1 MEAGSFASPDAAI
14 AVATLAMD
22 GVGEA
27 FAEDAPLQGEV
38 FVAVEGRTFICTPA
52 HAAMVDDDVLLI
64 ASPHGII
71 LRFQFVAH
79 AASDE
84 ADDDVV
90 GLYHKRVVL
99 QADAVAW
106 SCLSGYGDV
115 SILYFKR
122 LLQLDDARYV
132 EDDDTWPRHGQA
144 VSERSGTTIIQ
155 IGDVIDGTATS
166 ARRGVACKTFGAR
179 EGWGRGG
186 RFVWSICRVIVGDG
200 DRRYRFFGRA
210 CRCLTGTCQTQQ
222 EQPCLEKQ
230 IFHDFRWMFFFS

>member
-1 MEAGSFASPDAAI
+1 MEAGSFTSPDAAI

-38 FVAVEGRTFICTPA
+38 LVAVEGRTFICTPA

-71 LRFQFVAH
+71 LCFQFVAH

-90 GLYHKRVVL
+90 GLHYERIVL

-132 EDDDTWPRHGQA
+132 EDM
-144 VSERSGTTIIQ
+144 I
-155 IGDVIDGTATS
+155 
-166 ARRGVACKTFGAR
+166 RGPVMVKPFLSDPAPL
-179 EGWGRGG
+179 
-186 RFVWSICRVIVGDG
+186 S
-200 DRRYRFFGRA
+200 
-210 CRCLTGTCQTQQ
+210 
-222 EQPCLEKQ
+222 
-230 IFHDFRWMFFFS
+230 FRLVT